1 MTVKLSRRLLLR
13 GTGGAAFSL
22 PLFHS
27 LGCVDSAL
35 RPEQAAKAV
44 SKQALTFPKRII
56 FFYVPNGN
64 LFLPS
69 SMDFSGSVLEPLTP
83 FKQKMVVVKGL
94 DLLAN
99 DIGPG
104 EPHQQGMALL
114 TGQKLNT
121 GSQVGGD
128 GSLSGWASNLSVDQ
142 AIANVIGI
150 GTRFKTLN
158 VGVQSTQYGGTE
170 VRTVLSYLGNDQP
183 VANETS
189 PWALYERVF
198 SQLGTD
204 LVALGRERRRRHA
217 AIDLVKDRF
226 ARLAPKL
233 SADDRQKLEKHL
245 TSVRDV
251 ELRLDNPAGTLGSAC
266 SQPALGTAINL
277 SDPANYAVL
286 GKLQM
291 DLVSMALS
299 CDLTR
304 VVTLQWSA
312 STNNRPYPFLEY
324 DDGTGPKPILD
335 DEHILGHQPDSDV
348 HAWGKL
354 AVIRR
359 WYMDQ
364 LAYLLTRLNS
374 VAEGNG
380 TLLDNTVVVLCTEI
394 AKGNT
399 HSHKDA
405 PFLLCGGAG
414 GAWQT
419 HRHLTFSNDVPHNN
433 LLVSLLNAMGIP
445 ATTFGDPAH
454 CTGPLAG
461 LI

>member
-1 MTVKLSRRLLLR
+1 MTVKLTRRVLLR
-13 GTGGAAFSL
+13 GAGGAALAL
-22 PLFHS
+22 PLMQS
-27 LGCVDSAL
+27 LGCVDSPLTAAQVAKT
-35 RPEQAAKAV
+35 EQAV
-44 SKQALTFPKRII
+44 TFPKRII
-56 FFYVPNGN
+56 FFYTPNGN

-69 SMDFSGSVLEPLTP
+69 SMNFAGSLLEPLMP
-83 FKQKMVVVKGL
+83 FREKIVVLNGL

-121 GSQVGGD
+121 GTQVGGD
-128 GSLSGWASNLSVDQ
+128 GSLSGYASNISIDQ
-142 AIANVIGI
+142 AIGNVIGT

-158 VGVQSTQYGGTE
+158 VGVQSTQYGGSE
-170 VRTVLSYLGNDQP
+170 VRTILSYLGNNQP

-189 PWALYERVF
+189 PWALYTRLF
-198 SQLGTD
+198 SNLGTD
-204 LVALGRERRRRHA
+204 LAVLNRERLRRHA
-217 AIDLVKDRF
+217 ALDLVKDRF
-226 ARLAPKL
+226 SKVQPKL
-233 SADDRQKLEKHL
+233 SSADRQKLENHL
-245 TSVRDV
+245 TAVREL
-251 ELRLDNPAGTLGSAC
+251 ELRLDNPAGTLGSSC
-266 SQPALGTAINL
+266 SQPMIGAPINL
-277 SDPANYAVL
+277 TDPANYGTI

-312 STNNRPYPFLEY
+312 STNNRPHPFLQY
-324 DDGTGPKPILD
+324 NDGSGNKPIVD
-335 DEHILGHQPDSDV
+335 DEHILGHQPDTDV

-359 WYMDQ
+359 WYMQQ
-364 LAYLLTRLNS
+364 LAYLLTKLNS
-374 VAEGNG
+374 VPEGTG
-380 TLLDNTVVVLCTEI
+380 TVLDNTIVVWCSEI

-419 HRHLTFSNDVPHNN
+419 NRYLNFTGDVPHNN
-433 LLVSLLNAMGIP
+433 LLVSLQNAMGIP
-445 ATTFGDPAH
+445 GTSFGDPAH
-454 CTGPLAG
+454 CTGPLTG
-461 LI
+461 LV

>member
-1 MTVKLSRRLLLR
+1 MTVKLTRRLLLR
-13 GTGGAAFSL
+13 GAGGAALAL
-22 PLFHS
+22 PLLES
-27 LGCVDSAL
+27 LGCVDSPL
-35 RPEQAAKAV
+35 RPEHVAK
-44 SKQALTFPKRII
+44 SQGLTFPKRII
-56 FFYVPNGN
+56 FFYTPNGN
-64 LFLPS
+64 LFLPN
-69 SMDFSGSVLEPLTP
+69 SMDFAGSMLDPLTP
-83 FKQKMVVVKGL
+83 FKQKLVVVKGL

-104 EPHQQGMALL
+104 EPHQQGMAFL
-114 TGQKLNT
+114 TGKQLNT
-121 GSQVGGD
+121 GTQVGGD
-128 GSLSGWASNLSVDQ
+128 GSLSGYASNISVDH
-142 AIANVIGI
+142 AIGNVIGA

-170 VRTVLSYLGNDQP
+170 VRTVLSYLGNNQP

-189 PWALYERVF
+189 PYALYNRVF

-204 LVALGRERRRRHA
+204 LAALTRERQRRHA

-226 ARLAPKL
+226 ARLQPKL
-233 SADDRQKLEKHL
+233 STEDRQKLENHL

-266 SQPALGTAINL
+266 SQPMVGAPINL
-277 SDPANYAVL
+277 TEPANYQTI
-286 GKLQM
+286 GRLQM

-312 STNNRPYPFLEY
+312 STNNRPYPFLNY
-324 DDGTGPKPILD
+324 DNGTGPKPIVD
-335 DEHILGHQPDSDV
+335 DEHLLGHQPDSDV

-359 WYMDQ
+359 WYMQQ
-364 LAYLLTRLNS
+364 LAYLLAKLDA
-374 VAEGNG
+374 VPEGAG
-380 TLLDNTVVVLCTEI
+380 TVLDNTVVVWCSEI

-405 PFLLCGGAG
+405 PFLLCGSAG
-414 GAWQT
+414 GSWQT
-419 HRHLTFSNDVPHNN
+419 NRYLTFSNDVPHNN
-433 LLVSLLNAMGIP
+433 LLVSLMNAMGVP

-461 LI
+461 LV